1 MHVQSCIHL
10 QSANSII
17 KSGVIPVQP
26 QQLVIVQRER
36 RGVQTGSS
44 ECICACVHVST
55 IKIIIL
61 INTHHQIVLATI
73 FISNVLQNHPL
84 LVLQISL
91 SNEIGT
97 RVQILSCQSQRCV
110 LLFAM
115 RVLVM
120 DL

>member
-1 MHVQSCIHL
+1 MCMCSC
-10 QSANSII
+10 QY
-17 KSGVIPVQP
+17 KKKFK
-26 QQLVIVQRER
+26 
-36 RGVQTGSS
+36 
-44 ECICACVHVST
+44 
-55 IKIIIL
+55 KIFFLL

-73 FISNVLQNHPL
+73 LISNVLQNHPL

-97 RVQILSCQSQRCV
+97 RVQILSCQNQRCV